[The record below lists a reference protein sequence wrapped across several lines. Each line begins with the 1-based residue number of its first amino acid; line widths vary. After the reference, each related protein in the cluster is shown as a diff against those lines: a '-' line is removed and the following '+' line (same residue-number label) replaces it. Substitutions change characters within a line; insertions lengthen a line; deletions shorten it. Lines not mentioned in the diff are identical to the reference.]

1 MPSRIREAVPKD
13 ARAIA
18 EIHVRSWQAA
28 YRGQLTD
35 DYLDSLTVDGRL
47 EQHRRSLEEPR
58 TGWVTWVADDA
69 GALTGFAVTGP
80 SEDADAGERTGEL
93 YAIYLDPEQVG
104 TGLGRRLFEHA
115 LQDLRSRGFDTATLW
130 VLETN
135 ERARRFYE
143 VAGWTHDGTVTS
155 ERVDCE
161 MRPTM
166 RYRVDLST
174 RS

>member
-1 MPSRIREAVPKD
+1 MPPRIREAVPKD

-35 DYLDSLTVDGRL
+35 DYLDGLTVEDRL

-58 TGWVTWVADDA
+58 AGWVTWVADDA
-69 GALTGFAVTGP
+69 GTVTGFAVTGP

-93 YAIYLDPEQVG
+93 YAIYLDPDQIG
-104 TGLGRRLFEHA
+104 TGLGRRLAEHA
-115 LQDLRSRGFDTATLW
+115 LEDLRFHGFDTATLW

-143 VAGWTHDGTVTS
+143 AAGWVHDGTVTS

-161 MRPTM
+161 MRPTV
-166 RYRVDLST
+166 RYRVDL
-174 RS
+174 